1 MKQMKTLLVALALIF
16 GTISFTQAQD
26 NLIAHIETQKLVE
39 AMPSYQAALGELEK
53 LSKSYET
60 TISELGTELQK
71 TVERYGRE
79 AAEQTD
85 EENLRR
91 QKEVQE
97 TQQNIYEFRQNASQE
112 IQQKQEELLKPI
124 LEQARVTIQKV
135 ARAKGYKYVLDST
148 TGASGVLLAD
158 GYDLMADVKAD
169 LGI

>member
-1 MKQMKTLLVALALIF
+1 MCIR
-16 GTISFTQAQD
+16 D
-26 NLIAHIETQKLVE
+26 
-39 AMPSYQAALGELEK
+39 SYQAALGELEK